1 MKKQFFKTTAIKFY
15 STALITSM
23 LVLGTLNSNAADK
36 AETSSA
42 AQVTYI
48 GSSNNLI
55 GFNVN
60 YDNVAQENF
69 TLELVDGQGRVL
81 YTKKYNDKSFNKNI
95 YLKNEGENIKV
106 KFVIKAGKNTIN
118 QKFDIDSKVTMVEE
132 VVVTKL

>member
-1 MKKQFFKTTAIKFY
+1 MKKQFFRTTAIKFY

-23 LVLGTLNSNAADK
+23 LVLGTLTSNAADK

-42 AQVTYI
+42 AQITYI
-48 GSSNNLI
+48 GSTNNLM

-60 YDNVAQENF
+60 YENVAQENF

-81 YTKKYNDKSFNKNI
+81 YTKKYSDKSFNKNI
-95 YLKNEGENIKV
+95 YLKNEGENVKV
-106 KFVIKAGKNTIN
+106 NFVIKAGKNTIN
-118 QKFDIDSKVTMVEE
+118 QKFDIDSKVKVVEE